1 MTTTVLPSAG
11 TSAAA
16 GPGRPRTRDRLV
28 SLQRRIPVVQIILLV
43 VVFCFGL
50 ATLPGF
56 GNATSIKSILILSA
70 LVGIAALGQTVV
82 VLIGGIDLSVA
93 GFIVAGA
100 IMVTQLTS
108 VNKMPFAL
116 ALLIAFVGA
125 ALLGGIVG
133 YLCHRF
139 SVHPIIVTFAMGSI
153 ALGLAQL
160 QTGGTFG
167 GGAPAWLS
175 QMTSPITL
183 TLGLPVPPLVAVW
196 VVVIILVALFLHK
209 TVAGRRLMAT
219 GASPRA
225 AQLVHISTRRV
236 WVLVF
241 AFSAVASVFAGVFL
255 AGFAGNVDSTLGN
268 PYLFQSIAAVIIGG
282 TIFGGPGDYTRTVVG
297 VLLLTV
303 LTTVLVGQGFTG
315 ADQQILY
322 GLVILVAM
330 AVYGRERRLR
340 DQV

>member
-1 MTTTVLPSAG
+1 MTTTSAQAQAAPALPPASKTSTRERLAG
-11 TSAAA
+11 
-16 GPGRPRTRDRLV
+16 
-28 SLQRRIPVVQIILLV
+28 LQRRLPFVQLVLLV
-43 VVFCFGL
+43 AVFCYGL

-56 GNATSIKSILILSA
+56 GSATSIKSILILSA

-100 IMVTQLTS
+100 IIVTQLTS
-108 VNKMPFAL
+108 VNNVPFGVAVLL
-116 ALLIAFVGA
+116 AFTGA
-125 ALLGGIVG
+125 AILGAIVG

-139 SVHPIIVTFAMGSI
+139 MVHPIIVSFAMGAI

-160 QTGGTFG
+160 QTGGKFG
-167 GGAPAWLS
+167 GGAPVWLS

-183 TLGLPVPPLVAVW
+183 TFGLPVPPLVVVW
-196 VVVIILVALFLHK
+196 VAVTVLAALFLHK
-209 TVAGRRLMAT
+209 TVPGRRLMAT

-225 AQLVHISTRRV
+225 AQLIHVNTRRV
-236 WVLVF
+236 WVAVF

-282 TIFGGPGDYTRTVVG
+282 TIFGGPGDYTRTAVG

-322 GLVILVAM
+322 GLIILAAM

>member
-1 MTTTVLPSAG
+1 MTTTALPTEG
-11 TSAAA
+11 TPTVTA
-16 GPGRPRTRDRLV
+16 PGSRGTRERLV
-28 SLQRRIPVVQIILLV
+28 SLQRRIPVVQLILLIA
-43 VVFCFGL
+43 VFCYGVV
-50 ATLPGF
+50 ALPGF
-56 GNATSIKSILILSA
+56 GNATSIKSILVLSA
-70 LVGIAALGQTVV
+70 LVGIAALGQTMV

-108 VNKMPFAL
+108 VNKLPFVV
-116 ALLIAFVGA
+116 ALLIAFAGA
-125 ALLGGIVG
+125 AVLGGIVG

-160 QTGGTFG
+160 QSGGTFG

-183 TLGLPVPPLVAVW
+183 TLGLPIPPIVAVW
-196 VVVIILVALFLHK
+196 IVVIVLTALFLHK
-209 TVAGRRLMAT
+209 TVAGRRMMAT

-225 AQLVHISTRRV
+225 AKLVHINTRRV
-236 WVLVF
+236 WILVY

-322 GLVILVAM
+322 GLVILAAM

-340 DQV
+340 DQI

>member
-1 MTTTVLPSAG
+1 MTTTTLQPAKTPALP
-11 TSAAA
+11 AAR
-16 GPGRPRTRDRLV
+16 PGIRERLV
-28 SLQRRIPVVQIILLV
+28 GLQRRFPAVQLILLV
-43 VVFCFGL
+43 AVFCYGL

-100 IMVTQLTS
+100 IIVTQLTS
-108 VNKMPFAL
+108 VNKIPFAV

-125 ALLGGIVG
+125 AILGAGVG

-139 SVHPIIVTFAMGSI
+139 TVHPIIVSFAMGAI
-153 ALGLAQL
+153 ALGFAQL
-160 QTGGTFG
+160 QTGGKFG
-167 GGAPAWLS
+167 GGAPPWLS

-183 TLGLPVPPLVAVW
+183 TFGVPVPPLVVVW
-196 VVVIILVALFLHK
+196 VVVIVLAALFFHK
-209 TVAGRRLMAT
+209 TVPGRRLMAT

-225 AQLVHISTRRV
+225 AQLLHINTRRV
-236 WVLVF
+236 WVMVF

-282 TIFGGPGDYTRTVVG
+282 TIFGGPGDYTRTAVG

-322 GLVILVAM
+322 GLIILAAM

>member
-1 MTTTVLPSAG
+1 MTTTTVQPQKAPLL
-11 TSAAA
+11 
-16 GPGRPRTRDRLV
+16 GPADKPGIRERLV
-28 SLQRRIPVVQIILLV
+28 RLQRRFPFVQLFLLAA
-43 VVFCFGL
+43 VFCYGL
-50 ATLPGF
+50 AALPGF

-70 LVGIAALGQTVV
+70 LVGIAALGQSVV

-100 IMVTQLTS
+100 IIVTQLTS
-108 VNKMPFAL
+108 ANKIPFGIAL
-116 ALLIAFVGA
+116 AIAFVGA
-125 ALLGGIVG
+125 AILGAVVG

-139 SVHPIIVTFAMGSI
+139 MVHPIIVSFAMGAI
-153 ALGLAQL
+153 ALGVAQL
-160 QTGGTFG
+160 QTGGKFG
-167 GGAPAWLS
+167 GGAPVWLS
-175 QMTSPITL
+175 QMTSPVTL
-183 TLGLPVPPLVAVW
+183 TFGLPVPPLVVVWAAVI
-196 VVVIILVALFLHK
+196 VLAALFLHK
-209 TVAGRRLMAT
+209 TVPGRRLMAI

-225 AQLVHISTRRV
+225 AQLVHINTRRV
-236 WVLVF
+236 WVLAF

-282 TIFGGPGDYTRTVVG
+282 TIFGGPGDYTRTAVG

-322 GLVILVAM
+322 GLIILAAM
-330 AVYGRERRLR
+330 AVYGRDRRLR